1 MSSITLSQ
9 SIRGYMLAANARRL
23 SRNTLEAYAYTYRR
37 LQQHLGHDPALASID
52 VDQIRAYLNSLAAL
66 SPKSVRNHHTALSA
80 LWTWAVRE
88 DIAPR
93 HIVRDITPPKP
104 ASREIVPYTRQ
115 DLKAMLAA
123 CDRTAGYARP
133 GKAPCDNARPTALRD
148 RAMITLLVDTGIRAS
163 ELCDLQI
170 WHCDLKNQRIT
181 VMGKGRRERVL
192 PISARTAQVI
202 WRYLATREDAQRKA
216 SALFITSNRR
226 KLERNSL
233 RRLLQRTGQRAGVLG
248 VNVHRFRHTFAI
260 AFLRNGG
267 HVFALQRILGHST
280 MEMVRRYL
288 SIADSD
294 VQHAHRDASPVQ
306 NWLL

>member
-23 SRNTLEAYAYTYRR
+23 SANTLKAYAYTYRR
-37 LQQHLGHDPALASID
+37 FQQHLGHDPALASIH
-52 VDQIRAYLNSLAAL
+52 VDQIRAYLNSLHTL

-80 LWTWAVRE
+80 LWTWAVAE
-88 DIAPR
+88 SIAPH

-104 ASREIVPYTRQ
+104 AQREILPYTRQ

-163 ELCDLQI
+163 ELCDLLI

-192 PISARTAQVI
+192 PISARTGQVI
-202 WRYLATREDAQRKA
+202 WRYLASRDDAQRKGG
-216 SALFITSNRR
+216 ALFITSNRG
-226 KLERNSL
+226 KLDRNSL
-233 RRLLQRTGQRAGVLG
+233 RRLLERAGQRAGVHG

-267 HVFALQRILGHST
+267 HVFALQRMLGHST

-288 SIADSD
+288 SIAETDI
-294 VQHAHRDASPVQ
+294 QNAHRDASPVQ